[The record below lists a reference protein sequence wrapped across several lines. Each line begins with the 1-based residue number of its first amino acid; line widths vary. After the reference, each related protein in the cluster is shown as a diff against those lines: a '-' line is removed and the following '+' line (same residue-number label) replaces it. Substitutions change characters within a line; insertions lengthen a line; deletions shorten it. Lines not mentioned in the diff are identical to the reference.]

1 MFIETFMFIEMP
13 YKITQIVGFVSA
25 HDTLKCFLCTHL
37 KLVNQYM
44 NT

>member
-13 YKITQIVGFVSA
+13 YKMFVGFVSA
-25 HDTLKCFLCTHL
+25 HDTLNFFLCTHL